1 MKHLKKISLAKRNDL
16 PDDVKVSLLND
27 QVKKHLFHSN
37 KEYEELLAGKPAQTK
52 PQNLLN
58 RLWSGIEHYPD
69 TKRQEAIKIIK
80 KLDDS
85 PSLQINDHLELV
97 YNGDTLRGTN
107 ILQLIR
113 AEVAANQGQRSLL
126 PGQDLFY
133 HTLLT
138 TPSSSSSV
146 PQPNVNWVVSPSP
159 TFSKRKRASPS
170 TSKSRKR
177 LKSTLLSKSIRRT
190 SDSPTKLRSY
200 RLRSSGSKTNAL
212 LKESRWKK

>member
-1 MKHLKKISLAKRNDL
+1 M
-16 PDDVKVSLLND
+16 
-27 QVKKHLFHSN
+27 SN
-37 KEYEELLAGKPAQTK
+37 KEYEELLAGRPARIKPE
-52 PQNLLN
+52 NLLN

-80 KLDDS
+80 KLDNS

-138 TPSSSSSV
+138 APSSSSHV
-146 PQPNVNWVVSPSP
+146 PESNVNWVVSPSP
-159 TFSKRKRASPS
+159 TFSKRKRPSPS

-177 LKSTLLSKSIRRT
+177 LKSTLLSKPIRRT
-190 SDSPTKLRSY
+190 SDSPTKLNSY
-200 RLRSSGSKTNAL
+200 GLRSSKTYAL